1 VVNQAVDLG
10 MVADLSVVVPK
21 AADLAKAVRVDK
33 EARAAKARIAI
44 KRKKYTMGSRPLS
57 LETRKIQEMDPK
69 EMPQKAENPSTK
81 VRESLE
87 TLTKPSDF

>member
-1 VVNQAVDLG
+1 MVNQAVDLG
-10 MVADLSVVVPK
+10 MVADLSVVAPK
-21 AADLAKAVRVDK
+21 AADLAKAVRVV
-33 EARAAKARIAI
+33 RAAKVAKARIAI

-81 VRESLE
+81 GRESLE

>member
-1 VVNQAVDLG
+1 MVV
-10 MVADLSVVVPK
+10 DLSVVVPK

-33 EARAAKARIAI
+33 EARAAKVRIAI
-44 KRKKYTMGSRPLS
+44 KQKKFTMGSRPLS
-57 LETRKIQEMDPK
+57 LETRKIQEMDLK

>member
-1 VVNQAVDLG
+1 

-57 LETRKIQEMDPK
+57 LETRKILEMDPK
-69 EMPQKAENPSTK
+69 EMPQKAESPSTK

>member
-1 VVNQAVDLG
+1 VVR
-10 MVADLSVVVPK
+10 
-21 AADLAKAVRVDK
+21 AAKV
-33 EARAAKARIAI
+33 AKARIAI

-57 LETRKIQEMDPK
+57 LETRKTQEMDLK

-81 VRESLE
+81 VQESLE

>member
-1 VVNQAVDLG
+1 MVDLG
-10 MVADLSVVVPK
+10 MVVDLSVVVPK
-21 AADLAKAVRVDK
+21 AADPAKAVRVDK
-33 EARAAKARIAI
+33 EARAAKARTVT

-57 LETRKIQEMDPK
+57 LETRKIQEMDLK